1 MKSGLLHYAYNSETM
16 FLPGTSLSDGEWH
29 RIEIKW
35 LGSDISVALDYGS
48 RLTLLPMS
56 ANKIQGL
63 YVGKILIGGADSLT
77 SGTLLSADYGYFE
90 GCIQVTL
97 EPHLEHHIMHI
108 Y

>member
-1 MKSGLLHYAYNSETM
+1 M

-63 YVGKILIGGADSLT
+63 YVGKIVIGGADSLT

-90 GCIQVTL
+90 GCIQVIFTPL
-97 EPHLEHHIMHI
+97 VEHCLLLLYNILSKCLIPFRM
-108 Y
+108 